1 MANVTQHPDATAH
14 AVPHLTVEE
23 RVKLGKEARA
33 RAPRSSQ
40 AEFSPPTDRP
50 DPVSLLE
57 RQATTRVPELL
68 PIRYGR
74 MLVSPFTFFRGAALI
89 MASDLATTPRSGF
102 TAQVCGDAHLSNF
115 GLFGSPERK
124 LMFDVNDFDETLPG
138 PWEWDLKRLA
148 AERGDRRPGPRVHG
162 ERGACGC
169 PRSREE
175 LSPGDGPLGGVVHP
189 GGLVLPN

>member
-1 MANVTQHPDATAH
+1 MARGPRSH
-14 AVPHLTVEE
+14 
-23 RVKLGKEARA
+23 
-33 RAPRSSQ
+33 PRSSH
-40 AEFSPPTDRP
+40 AELSHATNRP

-57 RQATTRVPELL
+57 QQAITRVPELL

-89 MASDLATTPRSGF
+89 MASDLAATPRSGF

-115 GLFGSPERK
+115 GLFASPERK

-148 AERGDRRPGPRVHG
+148 AERGDRRPGPRIHG
-162 ERGACGC
+162 QRGANGG
-169 PRSREE
+169 PRSWAE
-175 LSPGDGPLGGVVHP
+175 LPPGDGPLGGAVHSR
-189 GGLVLPN
+189 GLVLPH